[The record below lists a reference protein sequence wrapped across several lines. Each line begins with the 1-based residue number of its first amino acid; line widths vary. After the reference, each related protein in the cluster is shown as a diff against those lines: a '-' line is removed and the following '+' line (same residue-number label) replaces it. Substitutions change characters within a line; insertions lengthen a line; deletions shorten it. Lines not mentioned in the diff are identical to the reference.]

1 MYVPPEI
8 IVLFF
13 LISFL
18 VYTMPT
24 VLVYFSRTLKGKIL
38 LLTLIIIITLYNRT
52 GGMLMAMFFIFLSEI
67 NYEMNNGIMY
77 EGFTGA
83 AASGAAA
90 SGAAASGAAASKKKD
105 QLSIDELLK
114 PKDSAI

>member
-38 LLTLIIIITLYNRT
+38 LLTLIIIIYFRQNTMTSRPTVSVYSNDTDKVVGSVNMPAVFTAPIRDDLVQFCHSNMAKNRRQ
-52 GGMLMAMFFIFLSEI
+52 GHQVHFM
-67 NYEMNNGIMY
+67 
-77 EGFTGA
+77 
-83 AASGAAA
+83 
-90 SGAAASGAAASKKKD
+90 
-105 QLSIDELLK
+105 
-114 PKDSAI
+114 